1 MTPRTTAFSA
11 LTGEQGQY
19 QQQYQQ
25 GPATPGVG
33 PSQPVLEQPTKV
45 SEGGKTGK
53 SRGSLPFRRQW
64 EELKA
69 DIR

>member
-11 LTGEQGQY
+11 LTGEQ
-19 QQQYQQ
+19 QQQQQ
-25 GPATPGVG
+25 QPGPQQMPYTPAAG
-33 PSQPVLEQPTKV
+33 PSQPSANVGT
-45 SEGGKTGK
+45 
-53 SRGSLPFRRQW
+53 SRGLPFRRQW

>member
-11 LTGEQGQY
+11 LTGEQQPV
-19 QQQYQQ
+19 QQMP
-25 GPATPGVG
+25 GTPGVG
-33 PSQPVLEQPTKV
+33 PSQPSQ
-45 SEGGKTGK
+45 STGNPGT
-53 SRGSLPFRRQW
+53 SRSLPFRKQW

>member
-11 LTGEQGQY
+11 LTGEQQAGQHMP
-19 QQQYQQ
+19 
-25 GPATPGVG
+25 GTPGAG
-33 PSQPVLEQPTKV
+33 PSQPQTSSGPK
-45 SEGGKTGK
+45 K
-53 SRGSLPFRRQW
+53 SLPFRRQW